1 MKITIPKS
9 KSLLTTLILIILPI
23 TTIMILSVDYFLLIG
38 FQKLNMEN
46 SIKSCEQIVEL
57 NANNISEELQKTV
70 NELKRT
76 AHICQQINAS
86 EEERIMTLK
95 EIVNSSEGYYC
106 YGGYINSEGKVTS
119 TLDKLSEDLID
130 RKGIVN
136 MLNLTDE
143 YYITDR
149 EPDVTDKNHDVI
161 IVLVPAK
168 DKKGNVVGIYDL
180 AIDADM
186 INNEICK
193 IKVLGKGNAD
203 IVNNNETL
211 VVMSGTSKNLINK
224 YRLKDG
230 KGLKGHKEISNKII
244 QGLEKSTDEIFE
256 ESTGIHWLYVTHKI
270 PGSNWYLTMH
280 IDKNEL
286 DANRAKLRNLFTICS
301 CLIFVIV
308 FVILYITI
316 KQKITKPLIKLN
328 YALKEFSNGIMYN
341 ASKIKVENENEIG
354 QVYMSVNKMAT
365 KLIETTSV
373 IKKEIENIV
382 ENSKNLNHSTD
393 QIQESVSDQASAVE
407 EISTTIQE
415 MTSSIS
421 QTAANA
427 ENTKYNSESIAQ
439 DIALVAQASDKTLES
454 TKMIIEKIKII
465 NDIAKKTDL
474 LAVNAAVE
482 ASRAGENG
490 KGFSTVATEIKK
502 LAERSK
508 IASVQIDEASNQ
520 TLAITEQSTS
530 MIEKITPRI
539 KDNAEKVSEIALAC
553 TEQRNGADQ
562 INNAIQQL
570 ANISIEN
577 SSLSD
582 ILSVKSDNFTKYA
595 NLLNQTIKFFKL
607 NDARTERIEE
617 IGSLIKAHSE
627 RITQLRK
634 DLERKELHDAEVAEY
649 EREQKAALG
658 NSENENNLNQ

>member
-1 MKITIPKS
+1 
-9 KSLLTTLILIILPI
+9 
-23 TTIMILSVDYFLLIG
+23 
-38 FQKLNMEN
+38 
-46 SIKSCEQIVEL
+46 
-57 NANNISEELQKTV
+57 
-70 NELKRT
+70 
-76 AHICQQINAS
+76 
-86 EEERIMTLK
+86 
-95 EIVNSSEGYYC
+95 
-106 YGGYINSEGKVTS
+106 
-119 TLDKLSEDLID
+119 
-130 RKGIVN
+130 
-136 MLNLTDE
+136 
-143 YYITDR
+143 
-149 EPDVTDKNHDVI
+149 
-161 IVLVPAK
+161 
-168 DKKGNVVGIYDL
+168 
-180 AIDADM
+180 
-186 INNEICK
+186 
-193 IKVLGKGNAD
+193 
-203 IVNNNETL
+203 
-211 VVMSGTSKNLINK
+211 
-224 YRLKDG
+224 
-230 KGLKGHKEISNKII
+230 
-244 QGLEKSTDEIFE
+244 
-256 ESTGIHWLYVTHKI
+256 
-270 PGSNWYLTMH
+270 
-280 IDKNEL
+280 
-286 DANRAKLRNLFTICS
+286 
-301 CLIFVIV
+301 
-308 FVILYITI
+308 
-316 KQKITKPLIKLN
+316 
-328 YALKEFSNGIMYN
+328 
-341 ASKIKVENENEIG
+341 
-354 QVYMSVNKMAT
+354 
-365 KLIETTSV
+365 
-373 IKKEIENIV
+373 
-382 ENSKNLNHSTD
+382 
-393 QIQESVSDQASAVE
+393 
-407 EISTTIQE
+407 
-415 MTSSIS
+415 
-421 QTAANA
+421 
-427 ENTKYNSESIAQ
+427 
-439 DIALVAQASDKTLES
+439 
-454 TKMIIEKIKII
+454 MIIEKIKII